1 MVMRLVTRI
10 VCVILGFFFVGLG
23 FPPFGNPIENPLH
36 LWSWGLGVPLIV
48 LGILS
53 IRKWKKE
60 NKK

>member
-1 MVMRLVTRI
+1 

-23 FPPFGNPIENPLH
+23 FLPGVNPIENPLQ
-36 LWSWGLGVPLIV
+36 LWTWGLGVPLIV

-60 NKK
+60 NN

>member
-1 MVMRLVTRI
+1 

-36 LWSWGLGVPLIV
+36 LWTWGLGVPLIV